1 MSQNNLSAGDY
12 TVTVIDAKACTR
24 TTTITLPEPP
34 VFRVEATVKEISCH
48 GANNGSINL
57 NIIGGKAPLK
67 LVWSDNALVGK
78 DRNNL
83 PPGIYSVAISDGTG
97 CIINKTFVLL
107 DPQELVVSASL
118 TNAFD
123 CINAN
128 SGAINLLVS
137 GGTAPFAYQWS
148 NGVTTKDLI
157 DIPAGN
163 YGVKVNDSRGCI
175 KEASFSINRQE
186 PLVIK
191 VETNTI
197 FNCDTKWVKQNFTA
211 HITGG
216 VAPYRLHW
224 LSGEVSGINNEIMT
238 TSQNG
243 IVILEVIDGLG
254 CEASYNLNVKIP
266 EIGNTGFNMSSI
278 GFSMYGLYSI
288 KDPIEFKNTATG
300 DFESIAW
307 DFGDGTTSTDLNPL
321 HTYLKEGIYE
331 IRQVVKYTFG
341 CSYTN
346 SLSLKVEKGYEII
359 TPNAFTPNNNGFN
372 DTFRPVF
379 KGLTKIKLKIFNT
392 WGGTVFE
399 EIGSSLRGW
408 DGKLNGN
415 SSPNGN
421 YFYKITATTFYE
433 DEVEYNGPFV
443 LIK

>member
-1 MSQNNLSAGDY
+1 M
-12 TVTVIDAKACTR
+12 
-24 TTTITLPEPP
+24 
-34 VFRVEATVKEISCH
+34 
-48 GANNGSINL
+48 
-57 NIIGGKAPLK
+57 
-67 LVWSDNALVGK
+67 
-78 DRNNL
+78 
-83 PPGIYSVAISDGTG
+83 
-97 CIINKTFVLL
+97 
-107 DPQELVVSASL
+107 
-118 TNAFD
+118 
-123 CINAN
+123 
-128 SGAINLLVS
+128 
-137 GGTAPFAYQWS
+137 TA
-148 NGVTTKDLI
+148 
-157 DIPAGN
+157 
-163 YGVKVNDSRGCI
+163 
-175 KEASFSINRQE
+175 
-186 PLVIK
+186 
-191 VETNTI
+191 
-197 FNCDTKWVKQNFTA
+197 
-211 HITGG
+211 
-216 VAPYRLHW
+216 
-224 LSGEVSGINNEIMT
+224 
-238 TSQNG
+238 SQNG
-243 IVILEVIDGLG
+243 IVLLEVIDGLG
-254 CEASYNLNVKIP
+254 CEASYSLNVKIP
-266 EIGNTGFNMSSI
+266 VIGNTGFNMSSI

-300 DFESIAW
+300 EFESIAW